1 MFRTLVRRAHVHKP
15 GFRFPDRKAP
25 KEAHVPHPHPAAPP
39 NVADN
44 FQKFQQAYESGPHFD
59 PSKLNDTASASASS
73 SSSSSAAGGAGSSS
87 GLLGNISM
95 SGREV
100 AEDTH
105 LLPERF
111 WRTPA
116 LVLGDE
122 EMESIMLGG
131 AARS

>member
-15 GFRFPDRKAP
+15 GFRFPNRKAP
-25 KEAHVPHPHPAAPP
+25 REAHVPHPHPAAPA
-39 NVADN
+39 NIVSN
-44 FQKFQQAYESGPHFD
+44 FDKFQQTYESGPHFD
-59 PSKLNDTASASASS
+59 PSKLLHAPSSSSFSAAPSRSS
-73 SSSSSAAGGAGSSS
+73 SSSS
-87 GLLGNISM
+87 GLLANVSM

-116 LVLGDE
+116 LVLGEE
-122 EMESIMLGG
+122 EMESVMLGG
-131 AARS
+131 APIS